1 VTPVSLAAI
10 LISLAAI
17 GFAARQLTMARLPLA
32 VLLMIVHLAAS
43 LYYYQYSETT
53 VSDAHGYYFESYIW
67 GGQAF
72 GLGTIAVVRFVQFLK
87 DALQASYLDCFLLF
101 QSFGFGGIVLL
112 IRIFD
117 EIEAKIGV
125 SQRRGYLFILF
136 LPSVNFW
143 TAAIGKD
150 APIFFAICLS
160 LWAMLDLRKRYIYFG
175 LALALMVVVRAH
187 IALMAAAALAGAA
200 FFERSITL
208 GRKAGLL
215 SVALICV
222 SFLAGAVQNTLDVD
236 VTSTSS
242 VSAFLEKQNGIYEN
256 VGGTTSLGSASFPV
270 RLFSL
275 LFRPLFFDSLG
286 MMGLVASIENVAV
299 IFAFLYMLIRWR
311 NLVFLTRRV
320 LFFRFAVIF
329 AAMILISLS
338 LVYYNVGLGLRQR
351 VMAYP
356 MVFSMLVALWAY
368 RRKGKTAAAPNIPRD
383 LMLGPDRN
391 RPVPEL

>member
-1 VTPVSLAAI
+1 
-10 LISLAAI
+10 
-17 GFAARQLTMARLPLA
+17 
-32 VLLMIVHLAAS
+32 
-43 LYYYQYSETT
+43 
-53 VSDAHGYYFESYIW
+53 
-67 GGQAF
+67 
-72 GLGTIAVVRFVQFLK
+72 
-87 DALQASYLDCFLLF
+87 
-101 QSFGFGGIVLL
+101 
-112 IRIFD
+112 
-117 EIEAKIGV
+117 V